1 MSNPEELSIH
11 KQPKES
17 SDSDSEIEE
26 ITMVDFESTTVT
38 QEKET
43 QMTKT
48 PLKTTQ
54 PSELNS
60 GTAAESKTLTP
71 KQLEKQREK
80 EAKEKK
86 RIEEKLARE
95 KAKEEERKLKEEKR
109 LQEKK
114 AKEEEKE
121 RIKRENELKREKE
134 RQEREQK
141 KNEERLRKEQERLKR
156 EEEKEKERLRKE
168 EEKRKAEEEKRK
180 KEEEAEKK
188 KSKLKI
194 SNFFKPKTTVKSTTI
209 LTNETSEKKSDYSSM
224 FYRFFIA
231 DGVSLHTSNTLTGE
245 SLKSSMNEF
254 DSSLN
259 SSPSTTDDLKSWFQ
273 QQASSASKPEP
284 QQSAEY
290 IYENE
295 IISAPIRIKFIKFYE
310 NVKCWIGTYT
320 NTTVALGL
328 GKTPTKETPF
338 FIDFDDEV
346 GEDEEGEG
354 EDIDD
359 DDDASEGD
367 EEDEEDLQD
376 FLEEDNNSNGELR
389 KKVVGPLMPLISW
402 KGQNVGQ
409 EPIGLIVPVPVIKFE
424 ILNADVSLPV
434 DPLKDYWSATVVAE
448 TTEPSTGPDISV
460 EDQPKPKKTKSLIT
474 VPEDLELF
482 ASKVQG
488 CDFTVPTMVEILKKE
503 LPKYTKGTIETTLK
517 TLAKRVGPKMSEK
530 RWEVDTQLLKSTAET
545 Q

>member
-1 MSNPEELSIH
+1 MSNPEEPSIH

-194 SNFFKPKTTVKSTTI
+194 K
-209 LTNETSEKKSDYSSM
+209 
-224 FYRFFIA
+224 
-231 DGVSLHTSNTLTGE
+231 
-245 SLKSSMNEF
+245 
-254 DSSLN
+254 
-259 SSPSTTDDLKSWFQ
+259 
-273 QQASSASKPEP
+273 
-284 QQSAEY
+284 
-290 IYENE
+290 
-295 IISAPIRIKFIKFYE
+295 
-310 NVKCWIGTYT
+310 
-320 NTTVALGL
+320 
-328 GKTPTKETPF
+328 
-338 FIDFDDEV
+338 
-346 GEDEEGEG
+346 
-354 EDIDD
+354 
-359 DDDASEGD
+359 
-367 EEDEEDLQD
+367 
-376 FLEEDNNSNGELR
+376 
-389 KKVVGPLMPLISW
+389 
-402 KGQNVGQ
+402 
-409 EPIGLIVPVPVIKFE
+409 PIGLIVPVPVIKFE